1 MAGAK
6 NLIMDSHLIEILQK
20 ERPCGRKT
28 YQPVLDDWEVSRKD
42 SPERLKYITE
52 NLVGKTVLD
61 IGCAEGY
68 FSREIAKL
76 GFKVTAVDNRSN
88 IIEVAK
94 YLTEGLDVTCYAGDW
109 VDIMDQFDNVLYLSV
124 FHNEVKR
131 LGIEGTLRKLNSFRG
146 RVNRL
151 FFEVPGGIKE
161 RNTPDYLDFNVK
173 ESRKRVEDATGLRI
187 IDSARFR
194 RIIFILD
201 GTCNFI

>member
-1 MAGAK
+1 MK
-6 NLIMDSHLIEILQK
+6 DITEILEK
-20 ERPCGRKT
+20 ERPYGRKT
-28 YQPVLDDWEVSRKD
+28 YQPVLEGWEVSRKD
-42 SPERLKYITE
+42 SPERLKYIVE

-76 GFKVTAVDNRSN
+76 GYKVTAVDNRPN

-94 YLTEGLDVTCYAGDW
+94 CLTEGLDVTCYAGDW
-109 VDIMDQFDNVLYLSV
+109 VDMMGQFDNVLYLSV
-124 FHNEVKR
+124 FHNEVKK
-131 LGIEGTLRKLNSFRG
+131 LGIEGTLKKLNILRG

-161 RNTPDYLDFNVK
+161 RNTPDYLDFSVE
-173 ESRKRVEDATGLRI
+173 ESRRRVEDSTGLKI

-201 GTCNFI
+201 GTCHSV